1 MTNNNFP
8 IPTTQPTP
16 EDQKWQG
23 ATIRALNL
31 KPVVTIK
38 SSASVSSAVETMQ
51 EKGYDQLPVLNSLEK
66 LVGLVTLGNLLSYM
80 SRGWATLDTPVSEV
94 MFNFT
99 KIKEVVT
106 DPSEIGSVKPPTEK
120 TVAGEQAGSEHVGAK
135 KRRYDEITLETPL
148 SALNRFF
155 EHNSAG
161 IVTEKATD
169 GDGLKPIHV
178 VTKVDLLSF
187 LVKKGR
193 IVN

>member
-1 MTNNNFP
+1 MANNSFLA
-8 IPTTQPTP
+8 PTAQPAP
-16 EDQKWQG
+16 EDEKWRG

-38 SSASVSSAVETMQ
+38 STASVSSAIETMQ
-51 EKGYDQLPVLNSLEK
+51 ENGYDQLPVLNSHEK
-66 LVGLVTLGNLLSYM
+66 LVGLVTLGNLLSYI
-80 SRGWATLDTPVSEV
+80 SHGRATLDTPVSEV
-94 MFNFT
+94 MFDFT

-106 DPSEIGSVKPPTEK
+106 DPSEIGSVEPP
-120 TVAGEQAGSEHVGAK
+120 AGGQTGHDAGVK

-169 GDGLKPIHV
+169 GDGLRPIHV

-193 IVN
+193 IAN